1 MFWNKKDKA
10 ELEAELAAAQV
21 ELAALPSN
29 IPEVLEANLLVEDE
43 KAKGTHHKDIDDML
57 ATRGLPGLA
66 DLGKITIT
74 GLRAS
79 WKLNRKINKLEKQ
92 LAKLK

>member
-10 ELEAELAAAQV
+10 ELEAELAATRA

-29 IPEVLEANLLVEDE
+29 SPEVLEANLLVEDE
-43 KAKGTHHKDIDDML
+43 KAKGTHHKAIDDML
-57 ATRGLPGLA
+57 VARELPGLA
-66 DLGKITIT
+66 ELGKITIA